1 MRYILFL
8 LFALG
13 LAEHAS
19 AQTDR
24 RAVQVTGAV
33 VATDSLVPV
42 PFATIYRAHDHRGTY
57 TDQNGYFTMPAE
69 PGDTL
74 FFSYIGLK
82 LSYYPIPL
90 EPESDHLSIIQWME
104 VDTTPMAPL
113 VIYPYPMPH
122 LLRGEVLAL
131 DLPGDGYFR
140 FDRDAASVANFDG
153 LADLTAAAQNESAA
167 MAAARYTSGFRSGG
181 NLLDAAS
188 WGRFMNSIRS
198 RK

>member
-1 MRYILFL
+1 MRKALLLLLTCCFL
-8 LFALG
+8 Q
-13 LAEHAS
+13 HAD

-33 VATDSLVPV
+33 VVTDSLVPV

-69 PGDTL
+69 VGDTL
-74 FFSYIGLK
+74 FFTYIGLK
-82 LSYYPIPL
+82 TSFYVIPIAPA
-90 EPESDHLSIIQWME
+90 SDHLSIVQWME
-104 VDTTPMAPL
+104 VDTTPMPPL
-113 VIYPYPMPH
+113 VIYPYPLPH

-131 DLPGDGYFR
+131 DLPGDNYFR
-140 FDRDAASVANFDG
+140 FDRGASSIANYDG
-153 LADLTAAAQNESAA
+153 LADLTEAAQNETAA

-188 WGRFMNSIRS
+188 WGRFMNSIRN